1 MASAVEHPVTRVPIG
16 PDTIAAAYRAH
27 MAAEHGGDVGRAPR
41 GGACPVCRRY
51 AAALVLAR
59 ATARP

>member
-1 MASAVEHPVTRVPIG
+1 MTRVPIG

-27 MAAEHGGDVGRAPR
+27 MATEHAGTVGRGDR
-41 GGACPVCRRY
+41 GVCPVCRRY

-59 ATARP
+59 ATGRP